1 MRATKGVHFDSET
14 YAVIL
19 GSLARYGY
27 FNHNAESI
35 PDLKSLGLS
44 EHTSGCGPKLLD
56 EIMNQMAEDVT
67 EISEEAAEIL
77 FDGFQVGFGLSTT
90 RNETNTNSTESDFQG
105 IPLCSKDGKVLQEQG
120 VSVGRVTIESATA
133 LCPSTGA
140 RLRQLTL
147 DHQQRKHVHDTLLQ
161 MSATQQK
168 DYGARY
174 QNRTKYKFSQ
184 VAEEELKKFADWL
197 V

>member
-1 MRATKGVHFDSET
+1 MRATSGVHFDSET
-14 YAVIL
+14 YALIL
-19 GSLARYGY
+19 GSLARYGH
-27 FNHNAESI
+27 FSHNAKAI

-44 EHTSGCGPKLLD
+44 EHASGGGPKLLD
-56 EIMNQMAEDVT
+56 EIMTEMTEDVT

-90 RNETNTNSTESDFQG
+90 RSATSTNSTEGDFHG
-105 IPLCSKDGKVLQEQG
+105 VPLCSNDGKALQEKG
-120 VSVGRVTIESATA
+120 VCAGRVTIECATA

-147 DHQQRKHVHDTLLQ
+147 DHQQRKHVHDTLLK

-174 QNRTKYKFSQ
+174 QNRTKYNFSQ

-197 V
+197 E